1 MERKLDL
8 SKEYGIVLEGGGA
21 RGAYQIGAWKA
32 LREEGIRIRG
42 VAGSSVGALNGAL
55 ICMDDLELAE
65 GLWRNIS
72 YSQVMDVDE
81 QVIRQLKGRNWKGT
95 DMAVILREAGRIIT
109 DRGIDISPLKK
120 LIKDSVDEVR
130 LRASGKE
137 LYATTLSLDERK
149 GICMDLSEVPE
160 GAVGDMLLA
169 SAYFPAFRNE
179 RLGGK
184 RYMDGGGYNNVP
196 LDVLL
201 DRGYR
206 DVIVI
211 RIYGWG
217 VDREREIPIPP
228 GVSVHHV
235 APRQSLGGILE
246 FDRAK
251 ARRNMKLGYFDAKR
265 MVYGLAGKRYYIDA
279 PGSEACC
286 FDCMMSELELLK
298 PYLGEL
304 AGREIPDPLLG
315 YRPFTEEIFPLLAG
329 KLGLSHGWD
338 YRDLYLAVL
347 ETLARKARL
356 NRFRIYT
363 AGELYGKILTKL
375 RAGELSKLLDS
386 EEKV

>member
-1 MERKLDL
+1 MERKLDI

-32 LREEGIRIRG
+32 LREEGVRIRG

-65 GLWRNIS
+65 NIWGKIS
-72 YSQVMDVDE
+72 YSQVMNVNE
-81 QVIRQLKGRNWKGT
+81 QAIRQLKGKTWKAA
-95 DMAVILREAGRIIT
+95 DMSGILKEAGRIIA
-109 DRGIDISPLKK
+109 DRGIDIAPLKN
-120 LIKDSVDEVR
+120 LIHENVDEDR

-137 LYATTLSLDERK
+137 LYTVTLSLDERK
-149 GICMDLSEVPE
+149 GICMDLREVPE
-160 GAVGDMLLA
+160 GSVGDMLLA

-201 DRGYR
+201 DRGYK
-206 DVIVI
+206 DIIVI

-217 VDREREIPIPP
+217 VDRERETAVPE
-228 GVSVHHV
+228 GVSVYHI

-246 FDRAK
+246 FEGAK
-251 ARRNMKLGYFDAKR
+251 ARKNMKLGYFDAKR
-265 MVYGLAGKRYYIDA
+265 MIYGLAGRRYYIDA
-279 PGSEACC
+279 PGGEPYY
-286 FDCMMSELELLK
+286 FDRMMSELEFLK
-298 PYLGEL
+298 VCLEK
-304 AGREIPDPLLG
+304 EIGKEGLDQIRG
-315 YRPFTEEIFPLLAG
+315 YRPFTEDIFPALAE
-329 KLGLSHGWD
+329 KLGLTADWD
-338 YRDLYLAVL
+338 YKELYLAVL
-347 ETLARKARL
+347 ESLAEKARL

-363 AGELYGKILTKL
+363 AGELYGKVLEKL
-375 RAGELSKLLDS
+375 RPMDRLKLLDS